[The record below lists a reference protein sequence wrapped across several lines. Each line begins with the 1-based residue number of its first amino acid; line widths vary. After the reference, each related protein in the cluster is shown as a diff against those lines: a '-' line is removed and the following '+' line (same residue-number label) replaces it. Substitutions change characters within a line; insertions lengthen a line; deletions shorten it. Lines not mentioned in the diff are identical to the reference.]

1 VGKIKNRVKSNLIEQ
16 LANAQHAATSDVACA
31 GLSSAPN
38 WIDVPKS
45 DHFVQFYETDS
56 FLVESVSEF
65 IGAGLGAGEAGVV
78 IATAPHREAIE
89 ARLVTQG
96 IDLAAV
102 CHRKQFIA
110 LDAAHT
116 LSLFM
121 VDGCPDPEL
130 FDKTIGPIISQTSHG
145 RRAVRA
151 FGEMVAILWANGNKS
166 GAVRL
171 EELWNK
177 LAEKHSFALFCAYPM
192 RGFAGAENGEGFQ
205 HVCKAH
211 SRVIPAE
218 SFSGL
223 PNVGDDRLRSIALL
237 QQKASSLEA
246 EIAQRRQIEHELRAI
261 KSELEV
267 QLEELRRL
275 HEVSQREISERKTA
289 EARLQTSAQ
298 ALDTARQQLA
308 KANEELEARVQERTA
323 SLRLA
328 VEQME
333 EFSYTVSHDLRAP
346 LRAMTVYSQ
355 SLLEDF
361 KQTIPHEAGRLLERI
376 SDNALRMDRM
386 IRDVLN
392 YSRLS
397 RSEFPLQNISLDKLV
412 REIVSQYPAMQ
423 ADRAQITVELLAD
436 VRGHEPSLTQAISNL
451 LANAVKFIPSG
462 AVPTVRVWTDLSE
475 SEVRLNIQDNGIG
488 IPLDQRARLFQM
500 FERLHTKSSYEGTGV
515 GLAIVRKAVERMG
528 GKVGVSSDGK
538 CGSCFWIIL
547 PKAQ

>member
-1 VGKIKNRVKSNLIEQ
+1 MKSNLIEQ
-16 LANAQHAATSDVACA
+16 LANAQHAASPDVASP
-31 GLSSAPN
+31 GLASAPN

-45 DHFVQFYETDS
+45 DHFVQFYETDA

-65 IGAGLGAGEAGVV
+65 IGAGLGAGEAGII

-89 ARLVTQG
+89 LRLVAQG

-102 CHRKQFIA
+102 SHRKQFIA

-121 VDGCPDPEL
+121 ADGCPDPAL
-130 FDKTIGPIISQTSHG
+130 FEKTLTPLMTQAGHG
-145 RRAVRA
+145 RRAIRA

-166 GAVRL
+166 AAVRL

-177 LAEKHSFALFCAYPM
+177 LGEQHSFALFCAYPM
-192 RGFAGAENGEGFQ
+192 RGFAGEENGEGFQ

-246 EIAQRRQIEHELRAI
+246 EIAQRRRIEHELRAI
-261 KSELEV
+261 KHELEV
-267 QLEELRRL
+267 QLEDMRRL
-275 HEVSQREISERKTA
+275 HELSQREIAERKTA
-289 EARLQTSAQ
+289 EARLQTSAE
-298 ALDTARQQLA
+298 ALKIARHELA
-308 KANEELEARVQERTA
+308 KANEELEARVRERTA
-323 SLRLA
+323 SLRKA

-346 LRAMTVYSQ
+346 LRAMAVYSE

-361 KQTIPHEAGRLLERI
+361 GATIPREAVSHLQRI
-376 SDNALRMDRM
+376 RENASRMDRM
-386 IRDVLN
+386 IREVLN

-397 RSEFPLQNISLDKLV
+397 RSEFPLQNISLDQLV
-412 REIVSQYPAMQ
+412 REIVSQYPGMQ
-423 ADRAQITVELLAD
+423 PDCARIAVEPLAD
-436 VRGHEPSLTQAISNL
+436 VRGHEPSLTQAVSNL
-451 LANAVKFIPSG
+451 LANAVKFVPPGAIPN
-462 AVPTVRVWTDLSE
+462 VRVWTDVSE
-475 SEVRLNIQDNGIG
+475 NEVRLNIQDNGIG
-488 IPLDQRARLFQM
+488 IPLDQRSRLFQM
-500 FERLHTKSSYEGTGV
+500 FERLHTNSPYEGTGV
-515 GLAIVRKAVERMG
+515 GLAIVRKAVERMD
-528 GKVGVSSDGK
+528 GKVGVVSDGK
-538 CGSCFWIIL
+538 CGSCFWIVL